1 MEKIT
6 SDTILNTLKIM
17 VESKTPISRD
27 LWLEVAFK
35 LNILRLDETGLYN
48 KMTQKVAQKKLD
60 IFKAQEKRNV
70 AAVGLEVEASD
81 EYRYMKDQEEKI
93 YSIDEFIRIAKKNS
107 DLNW

>member
-1 MEKIT
+1 
-6 SDTILNTLKIM
+6 M